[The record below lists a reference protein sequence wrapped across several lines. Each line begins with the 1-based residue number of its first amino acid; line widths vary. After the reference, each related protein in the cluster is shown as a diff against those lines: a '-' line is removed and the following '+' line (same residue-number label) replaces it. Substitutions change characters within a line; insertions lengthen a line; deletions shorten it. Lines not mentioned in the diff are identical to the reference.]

1 MHMNHMVASCPQ
13 TSEGE
18 MELPEIGFTNG
29 CKLFCGSWEPL
40 QEQQTLLTISPTPFC
55 EILIVTDGKEIR
67 QSTKRNIMIHC
78 SRDWDY
84 INLSAGQ

>member
-1 MHMNHMVASCPQ
+1 MNHMVASCPQ

-40 QEQQTLLTISPTPFC
+40 QEQQTLLTISLTPFC
-55 EILIVTDGKEIR
+55 EILI
-67 QSTKRNIMIHC
+67 
-78 SRDWDY
+78 
-84 INLSAGQ
+84 